1 MKHHTVTAKNKT
13 NMHPLSMKKKCVK
26 MIHFFFCSFL
36 LLLAGTPDIQGA
48 PIGSWT
54 SYLAYGNI
62 TEIQPAGKVIYVLS
76 SKGLFSYNTSDN
88 SLQTYDKMNALND
101 CNIAHI
107 AYCKAAK
114 RLVII
119 YENQNID
126 LLDEKGNV
134 VNISDYY
141 NKSMTVDKT
150 INEVKI
156 VGEYAYLSTNFGI
169 LKINVS
175 SAEISATY
183 NLGKKI
189 YSTVTFDNKTYAACG
204 DDGIIAC
211 SNSDNLLDKS
221 NWKQDT
227 DRKTEYIFSF
237 DNKLISASNGTIYHK
252 TNGEWQKRHD
262 FFFNFCTLTDNQ
274 LIFGQEHYL
283 LILKAGGEDIGIH
296 QEDFECK
303 TMAYNSNTDSYWS
316 NQNDNKL
323 QALTLEGTTFTATV
337 SDIKPDGPKYNY
349 FGAMKYSNETLYT
362 CGGGYDSFAEL
373 LREATVQ
380 SYSNDEWTIYQDD
393 IKETVGNMFQDMT
406 CIDFDPKDPKH
417 VFVGGRSG
425 LYEYENGKF
434 VKYYNPENSLL
445 DYATPDKNPD
455 YVLTLGLKFDKSGNL
470 WCLNSQSETSSLLEL
485 KSDGTWES
493 HHRDELMENTRS
505 LSNMKCMILDSRGYL
520 WFTNNHWN
528 VPSFYC
534 YDPSNNGMNHYTSFV
549 NQDGTKIT
557 PTGVRC
563 IAEDKEGNMWIGTNV
578 GPLMLQSSD
587 LSNGSNSVLQQVKV
601 PRNDGT
607 NYADYLL
614 SGVDVTCIAVDGG
627 NRKWFGSNGNGIYL
641 ISSDNME
648 QVQHFLT
655 SNSELLSDNIESIA
669 INDQTGEVFIGT
681 DNGLCS
687 YMSDASATN
696 ESMNKDNVYAYPNPV
711 KPDYTG
717 LITVVGLTMD
727 ADLKIVTANGTLVAE
742 GRSNG
747 GSFTW
752 DGCDSNG
759 NRVASGVYMVQ
770 TATSEGNKGTVCKI
784 AIIR

>member
-1 MKHHTVTAKNKT
+1 
-13 NMHPLSMKKKCVK
+13 MHRLTKFFLAIMLPILGMTSMY
-26 MIHFFFCSFL
+26 
-36 LLLAGTPDIQGA
+36 GA

-54 SYLAYGNI
+54 SFLAYSNI
-62 TEIQPAGKVIYVLS
+62 TEIEPAGKMVYVLS
-76 SKGLFSYNTSDN
+76 SKGLFSYNKSDN
-88 SLQTYDKMNALND
+88 SVRTYDKMNALND

-114 RLVII
+114 RLVIV

-134 VNISDYY
+134 LSISDYY

-156 VGEYAYLSTNFGI
+156 DGEYAFLSTNFGI
-169 LKINVS
+169 LKINVK
-175 SAEISATY
+175 AGEISETY
-183 NLGKKI
+183 NIGQKI

-204 DDGIIAC
+204 DKGILVC
-211 SNSDNLLDKS
+211 NNNDNLLDKS
-221 NWKQDT
+221 NWK
-227 DRKTEYIFSF
+227 KESNIPAEHIYNF
-237 DNKLISASNGTIYHK
+237 DNQLISAVNGSINVK
-252 TNGEWQKRHD
+252 SNGEWQRKHE
-262 FFFNFCTLTDNQ
+262 FYFKTCNLANNQ
-274 LIFGQEHYL
+274 LIFWQEHYI
-283 LILKAGGEDIGIH
+283 LILQTGGQVSNIY

-303 TMAYNSNTDSYWS
+303 AIAYDEEKKCYWT
-316 NQNDNKL
+316 NQNDHKL
-323 QALTLEGTTFTATV
+323 QAMTLEDNVFTPTLG
-337 SDIKPDGPKYNY
+337 DIKPDGPKYNY
-349 FGAMKYSNETLYT
+349 FGAMKFIDGTLYT

-373 LREATVQ
+373 FREATVQ
-380 SYSNDEWTIYQDD
+380 TFKDDEWTIYQDD
-393 IKETVGNMFQDMT
+393 IKETVGNLFQDMT
-406 CIDFDPKDPKH
+406 CLDIDPKDKKH

-434 VKYYNPENSLL
+434 VKYYTPENSPLG
-445 DYATPDKNPD
+445 YATNDQSHD
-455 YVLTLGLKFDKSGNL
+455 YVLTLGVKFDNEGNL
-470 WCLNSQSETSSLLEL
+470 WCLNSQSKGSSLLEL
-485 KSDGTWES
+485 KSNGDWES
-493 HHRDELMENTRS
+493 HHSEELMEGARS

-534 YDPSNNGMNHYTSFV
+534 YNPKTDGMYHYTQFV
-549 NQDGTKIT
+549 NEDGAKLS

-563 IAEDKEGNMWIGTNV
+563 IAEDKQGNMWIGTNV
-578 GPLMLQSSD
+578 GPLMLPAAD
-587 LSNGSNSVLQQVKV
+587 LSNGSNAVLQQVKV

-607 NYADYLL
+607 NFADYLL

-627 NRKWFGSNGNGIYL
+627 NRKWFGSNGNGVYL
-641 ISSDNME
+641 ISADNMQ

-655 SNSELLSDNIESIA
+655 TNSELLSDNIESIA

-696 ESMNKDNVYAYPNPV
+696 ESMSKDNVYAYPNPV

-727 ADLKIVTANGTLVAE
+727 ADVKIVTVSGTLVAE

-747 GSFTW
+747 GTFTW
-752 DGCDSNG
+752 DGCDSSG
-759 NRVASGVYMVQ
+759 HRVASGVYMVQ

-784 AIIR
+784 AIVN